1 MWDIAARTR
10 RARFGSAGRSRARL
24 GRKAADGAD
33 PAGEA
38 AVMPSLRFLLL
49 AGAALAAAPA
59 AAQRANENAVT
70 SATDA
75 FGTSVG
81 NERVGIYNPF
91 NARGF
96 SPVQAGNVRLDGLY
110 FDLQATPGERLIAG
124 TNVRVGISAQS
135 YPFSAPTGIADYSI
149 RRAGDEAVASVT
161 SNAGTIGPR
170 SLAVDAQIPV
180 GGGLSVAAGAGY
192 ISDRFHF
199 GGDQEV
205 VGVTVIPRWRS
216 GGDRVEIIPFVH
228 WYGMSGGEAQ
238 PIYFSGGAWLPPEI
252 ERRRYY
258 GPDWARNES
267 DALNAGVIGTVRTAG
282 WTLRGGAFRS
292 QLDLHRSFTEIA
304 LDMSREGVADRF
316 IAEERDR
323 SNGSWSGEL
332 RASRALADGP
342 RLHNLHFTLRG
353 RDQRRRYGGGA
364 LHPLGRRPIDEA
376 VGGVPEPAFTL
387 GARTRDHVRQTSYGA
402 GYDMRWRD
410 VGELAFSVQ
419 RTDYRKE
426 VETPA
431 GPLPVSANQ
440 SWLLNATASVRAADW
455 LTFYAGYARGLEES
469 PVAPQ
474 VAVNRDEAPP
484 AIITRQMDAGVR
496 LILPRS
502 MRLVAGLFDVAKPY
516 FALDSA
522 RMFRNLGE
530 VRHRGLELSLAG
542 QPLPGLTAV
551 VGAVFLDGELG
562 GDARDQGLVG
572 RRPIGWFGRYVN
584 GALDYRVPS
593 VEGLSVDIAYE
604 STSDRAADRLN
615 RFVIPARYVVALGAR
630 YRFDLEGAPATLRLQ
645 TANIMGNY
653 GWNNLGEGF
662 HYNVPRRYSASLA
675 VDL

>member
-1 MWDIAARTR
+1 MAR
-10 RARFGSAGRSRARL
+10 
-24 GRKAADGAD
+24 
-33 PAGEA
+33 
-38 AVMPSLRFLLL
+38 LRFLPL
-49 AGAALAAAPA
+49 AGAVLAAAPA

-161 SNAGTIGPR
+161 ANAGTIGPR
-170 SLAVDAQIPV
+170 SVAVDAQIPV
-180 GGGLSVAAGAGY
+180 AAGLSVAAGTGY
-192 ISDRFHF
+192 ISERFHF
-199 GGDQEV
+199 GAGQDI

-216 GGDRVEIIPFVH
+216 AGDDVEIIPFVH

-238 PIYFSGGAWLPPEI
+238 PIYFSSGSHLPPEI
-252 ERRRYY
+252 ERGRYF
-258 GPDWARNES
+258 GPRWAQNEL
-267 DALNAGVIGTVRTAG
+267 DALNAGLIATVRTGG

-292 QLDLHRSFTEIA
+292 QLDLHRSVTELA
-304 LDMSREGVADRF
+304 LDMTPEGLADRY

-332 RASRALADGP
+332 RASRAIADGP

-364 LHPLGRRPIDEA
+364 LHPLGRRPIDEPA
-376 VGGVPEPAFTL
+376 DDVPEPAFTL
-387 GARTRDHVRQTSYGA
+387 GAQTRDEVRQSSYGA

-426 VETPA
+426 VETPS
-431 GPLPVSANQ
+431 GPLPVSENRT
-440 SWLLNATASVRAADW
+440 WLLNGTASVRASDW
-455 LTFYAGYARGLEES
+455 LTVYAGYARGLEES

-496 LILPRS
+496 LILPRN
-502 MRLVAGLFDVAKPY
+502 MRLVAGLFEVSKPY
-516 FALDSA
+516 FALDSQ
-522 RMFRNLGE
+522 RVFRNLGE
-530 VRHRGLELSLAG
+530 VRHRGVELSLAG
-542 QPLPGLTAV
+542 QPLPGLTAI
-551 VGAVFLDGELG
+551 VGAVFLDGELS

-584 GALDYRVPS
+584 GALDYRIPS
-593 VEGLSVDIAYE
+593 VDGLSVDVAYE
-604 STSDRAADRLN
+604 STSDRAANRLN
-615 RFVIPARYVVALGAR
+615 TFVIPARYVLALGAR
-630 YRFDLEGAPATLRLQ
+630 YRFDIDGAPATLRLQ

-662 HYNVPRRYSASLA
+662 HYNLPRRYSASLA